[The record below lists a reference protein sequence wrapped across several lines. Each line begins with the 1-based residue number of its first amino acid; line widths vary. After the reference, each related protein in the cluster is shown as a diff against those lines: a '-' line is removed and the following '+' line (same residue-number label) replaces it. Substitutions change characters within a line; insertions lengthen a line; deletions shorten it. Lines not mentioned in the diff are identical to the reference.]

1 MGDFKGGDSRVRVL
15 LKFAGFPGNWNPET
29 GNHFVNSIMKF
40 ACTML
45 FLVTFNAMGQP
56 DATRQK
62 EFNLDKKIALDEYD
76 PVSYF
81 TGKPVEGDEDNS
93 YTHKGVTYYFVSPAN
108 LAKFK
113 SSPDAYEPA
122 YGGWCA
128 YAMGDSGEKVKIDP
142 ETFKIIN
149 GRLYLFYNF
158 WGNNT
163 LETWNKSESTL
174 KQKADQN
181 WKKIIP

>member
-1 MGDFKGGDSRVRVL
+1 VGNVKRGDPRLSCWSNLAGSPEPGIGG
-15 LKFAGFPGNWNPET
+15 T
-29 GNHFVNSIMKF
+29 GNHFVNFIMK
-40 ACTML
+40 
-45 FLVTFNAMGQP
+45 LVSIALVLLSINAVAQP
-56 DATRQK
+56 EATRQK
-62 EFNLDKKIALDEYD
+62 EFNLDKKVALDEYD

-81 TGKPVEGDEDNS
+81 AGKPAEGDEDNS
-93 YTHKGVTYYFVSPAN
+93 YTHKGVTYYFVNQAN

-113 SSPDAYEPA
+113 SNPDAYEPA

-163 LETWNKSESTL
+163 LETWNKSEPSL